1 MTNAELASA
10 LNDEFGLEGRVR
22 LSANVIRQW
31 VEWGLLPKAQVAGRV
46 ERGGPIWERNVNA
59 MIRARRFAEMRAF
72 GIRSERALVAQ
83 AYLEWRAVPF
93 DRAKAAIIGE
103 FGSAHAKLW
112 RTLTATIPDGPAAN
126 FSVTKRRALTTQ
138 GGPLDPIFRGTQFQ
152 ISELAMLSAMQSAR
166 GSTADITE
174 QSAQIGAA
182 IAKMVP
188 SVAGLLDGHWL
199 LTYAIPTGLFAPF
212 DEIEFSGASA
222 LETAD
227 QTKFEQAQKSLS
239 KFVRRL
245 RRFADGQYAA
255 VLPGDIEPL
264 QFMLRTLSQQITS
277 GPWLVAG
284 FIQILM
290 TQNRENMA
298 Y

>member
-1 MTNAELASA
+1 MTNAGLASA
-10 LNDEFGLEGRVR
+10 LNDEFGLEGRAR

-103 FGSAHAKLW
+103 FGSGHAKLW
-112 RTLTATIPDGPAAN
+112 RTLTATIPDGPVAN
-126 FSVTKRRALTTQ
+126 FSVVKRRALMTQ
-138 GGPLDPIFRGTQFQ
+138 GGPLDPIFRGTRFQ
-152 ISELAMLSAMQSAR
+152 ISELAMLSAMQSAF
-166 GSTADITE
+166 GSTADSAE
-174 QSAQIGAA
+174 QGAQIGAA

-188 SVAGLLDGHWL
+188 SIAGLLDGHRL
-199 LTYAIPTGLFAPF
+199 LSYAIPTGLFAPF
-212 DEIEFSGASA
+212 DELEFSGTSA

-227 QTKFEQAQKSLS
+227 QAEFEQAQNSLS

-245 RRFADGQYAA
+245 RRFADGQYATM
-255 VLPGDIEPL
+255 LPGDIEPL
-264 QFMLRTLSQQITS
+264 QFMLKAVSQQITS
-277 GPWLVAG
+277 GPWLIAG
-284 FIQILM
+284 FTQILTM
-290 TQNRENMA
+290 QNRQDMA
-298 Y
+298 H